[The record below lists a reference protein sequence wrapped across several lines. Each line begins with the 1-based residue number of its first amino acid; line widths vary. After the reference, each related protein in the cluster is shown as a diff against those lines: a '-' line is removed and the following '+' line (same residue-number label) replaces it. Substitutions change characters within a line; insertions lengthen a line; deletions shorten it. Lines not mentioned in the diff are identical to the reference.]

1 MADPHGCIFALRFRK
16 DYRQCAALLDFV
28 QMKVLLFSNFIETF
42 CCSFFIFSYF
52 CKKKRG
58 MKEKV
63 IYLLLIIMIL
73 TSCAGNRKYDDL
85 MQRAD
90 SIMNV
95 NDDSAK
101 VAIRMFDGVKSQLPE
116 FSKAQKM
123 RYELLRHKAMN
134 KAYISFTSD
143 SKMKEVVDYYDRHGS
158 ANERMLANY
167 VLGCVYRDMHEVPL
181 ALEYYNKA
189 AEQADTTAADCDY
202 GTLYRVYSQMGFLF
216 SKQYLPYQLLDA
228 FGKAEKY
235 AYLAKDTLN
244 AIINY
249 QNKGD
254 AYDYLGKK
262 DSVVAINLRSANMF
276 KRIGDNYNAAIAL
289 GCNYS
294 YYIEKQDSVNAKK
307 AFEAYFSTGYEGN
320 SNYGDAKAFLL
331 CEKGRY
337 YMFVSRLD
345 SAFSCLNQS
354 LKLSKSYSNKAAA
367 TKVLAQYYARVNKP
381 VLAMKYALKSSEYN
395 DSDLLAVRESQ
406 LQQIQA
412 MYNYGR
418 NQEIARKAELK
429 AERITMLVYVLIA
442 GGVVIF
448 LLLTYLY
455 LKQLK
460 KKKEKILVTKH
471 LYDDSLLKLR
481 QKQEEL
487 ELLRTVND
495 RKIADVIKEKEQ
507 TINKL
512 KEDLK
517 DIRDKYSNSSLSDVD
532 ILLKESSI
540 YKRIKYLELHPK
552 ETMRENDWIELEE
565 TIEQLIPSF
574 IPLLKNRLNVM
585 AYRICLLVKLEIS
598 TSSIAILLG
607 LSSSAISKYRKVML
621 EKLCGRSGKPKDF
634 DEYIRQIE

>member
-1 MADPHGCIFALRFRK
+1 
-16 DYRQCAALLDFV
+16 
-28 QMKVLLFSNFIETF
+28 
-42 CCSFFIFSYF
+42 
-52 CKKKRG
+52 

-63 IYLLLIIMIL
+63 IFLLLIIML
-73 TSCAGNRKYDDL
+73 LASCAGNRKYDDL

-101 VAIRMFDGVKSQLPE
+101 VAIRMLDGVKSQLPE

-189 AEQADTTAADCDY
+189 TEQADTTAADCDY

-254 AYDYLGKK
+254 AYDYLGRK

-337 YMFVSRLD
+337 YMFISRLD

-448 LLLTYLY
+448 LLLTHLY

-607 LSSSAISKYRKVML
+607 LSSSAISKYRKIML

>member
-1 MADPHGCIFALRFRK
+1 
-16 DYRQCAALLDFV
+16 
-28 QMKVLLFSNFIETF
+28 
-42 CCSFFIFSYF
+42 
-52 CKKKRG
+52 

-63 IYLLLIIMIL
+63 IFLLLIIML
-73 TSCAGNRKYDDL
+73 LASCAGNRKYDDL

-101 VAIRMFDGVKSQLPE
+101 VAIRMLDGVKSQLPE
-116 FSKAQKM
+116 FTQAQKM

-134 KAYISFTSD
+134 KACITFTSD
-143 SKMKEVVDYYDRHGS
+143 SVMKEVVDYYEDHGS
-158 ANERMLANY
+158 ANQRMLANY

-189 AEQADTTAADCDY
+189 TEQADTTAADCDY

-228 FGKAEKY
+228 FDKAEKY

-331 CEKGRY
+331 CEKGTY

-448 LLLTYLY
+448 LLLTHLY

-512 KEDLK
+512 EDDLK

-552 ETMRENDWIELEE
+552 EIMRENDWIELEE

>member
-1 MADPHGCIFALRFRK
+1 
-16 DYRQCAALLDFV
+16 
-28 QMKVLLFSNFIETF
+28 
-42 CCSFFIFSYF
+42 
-52 CKKKRG
+52 
-58 MKEKV
+58 
-63 IYLLLIIMIL
+63 MIL

-101 VAIRMFDGVKSQLPE
+101 VAIRMLDGVKSQLPE
-116 FSKAQKM
+116 FTQAQKM

-512 KEDLK
+512 EDDLK
-517 DIRDKYSNSSLSDVD
+517 DIREKYSNSSLSDVD

>member
-1 MADPHGCIFALRFRK
+1 M
-16 DYRQCAALLDFV
+16 LLA
-28 QMKVLLFSNFIETF
+28 
-42 CCSFFIFSYF
+42 
-52 CKKKRG
+52 
-58 MKEKV
+58 
-63 IYLLLIIMIL
+63 
-73 TSCAGNRKYDDL
+73 SCAGNRKYDDL

-101 VAIRMFDGVKSQLPE
+101 VAIRMLDGVKPQLPE
-116 FSKAQKM
+116 FSQSQKM

-512 KEDLK
+512 EDDLK
-517 DIRDKYSNSSLSDVD
+517 DIREKYSNSSLSDVD

-621 EKLCGRSGKPKDF
+621 EKLCGRSGQPKDF

>member
-1 MADPHGCIFALRFRK
+1 
-16 DYRQCAALLDFV
+16 
-28 QMKVLLFSNFIETF
+28 
-42 CCSFFIFSYF
+42 
-52 CKKKRG
+52 

-63 IYLLLIIMIL
+63 IFLLFIIML
-73 TSCAGNRKYDDL
+73 LASCAGNRKYDDL

-101 VAIRMFDGVKSQLPE
+101 VAIRMLDGVKSQLPE
-116 FSKAQKM
+116 FTQAQKM

-134 KAYISFTSD
+134 KACITFTSD
-143 SKMKEVVDYYDRHGS
+143 SVMKEVVDYYEDHGS
-158 ANERMLANY
+158 ANQRMLANY

-189 AEQADTTAADCDY
+189 TEQADTTAADCDY

-254 AYDYLGKK
+254 AYDYLGRK

-337 YMFVSRLD
+337 YMFISRLD

-448 LLLTYLY
+448 LLLTHLY

-512 KEDLK
+512 EDDLK

-552 ETMRENDWIELEE
+552 EIMRENDWIELEE

>member
-1 MADPHGCIFALRFRK
+1 
-16 DYRQCAALLDFV
+16 
-28 QMKVLLFSNFIETF
+28 
-42 CCSFFIFSYF
+42 
-52 CKKKRG
+52 

-63 IYLLLIIMIL
+63 IFLLLIIMIL

-101 VAIRMFDGVKSQLPE
+101 VAIRMLDGVKSQLPE
-116 FSKAQKM
+116 YTQAQKM

-134 KAYISFTSD
+134 KACITFTSD
-143 SKMKEVVDYYDRHGS
+143 SVMKEVVDYYEDHGS
-158 ANERMLANY
+158 ANQRMLANY

-189 AEQADTTAADCDY
+189 TEQADTTAADCDY

-455 LKQLK
+455 LRQLK
-460 KKKEKILVTKH
+460 KKKEKIIVTKQ

-574 IPLLKNRLNVM
+574 IPLLKNRLNVI

-607 LSSSAISKYRKVML
+607 LSSSAISKNRKVML

>member
-1 MADPHGCIFALRFRK
+1 
-16 DYRQCAALLDFV
+16 
-28 QMKVLLFSNFIETF
+28 
-42 CCSFFIFSYF
+42 
-52 CKKKRG
+52 

-331 CEKGRY
+331 CEKGTY

-448 LLLTYLY
+448 LLLTHLY

-552 ETMRENDWIELEE
+552 EIMRENDWIELEE

>member
-1 MADPHGCIFALRFRK
+1 
-16 DYRQCAALLDFV
+16 
-28 QMKVLLFSNFIETF
+28 
-42 CCSFFIFSYF
+42 
-52 CKKKRG
+52 

-63 IYLLLIIMIL
+63 LYLLFIIML
-73 TSCAGNRKYDDL
+73 LASCAGNRKYDDL

-101 VAIRMFDGVKSQLPE
+101 VAIRMLDGVKSQLPE
-116 FSKAQKM
+116 FTQAQKM

-134 KAYISFTSD
+134 KACITFTSD
-143 SKMKEVVDYYDRHGS
+143 SVMKEVVDYYEDHGS
-158 ANERMLANY
+158 ANQRMLANY

-189 AEQADTTAADCDY
+189 TEQADTTAADCDY

-249 QNKGD
+249 QNRES
-254 AYDYLGKK
+254 AYYYLGNK
-262 DSVVAINLRSANMF
+262 DSVIAINLRASNMF
-276 KRIGDNYNAAIAL
+276 KQIGDNNNAAIAL
-289 GCNYS
+289 GCNYN

-345 SAFSCLNQS
+345 SAFSCLNKS

-448 LLLTYLY
+448 LLLTHLY

-512 KEDLK
+512 EDDLK

>member
-1 MADPHGCIFALRFRK
+1 
-16 DYRQCAALLDFV
+16 
-28 QMKVLLFSNFIETF
+28 
-42 CCSFFIFSYF
+42 
-52 CKKKRG
+52 

-63 IYLLLIIMIL
+63 IFLLFIIML
-73 TSCAGNRKYDDL
+73 LASCAGNRKYDDL

-101 VAIRMFDGVKSQLPE
+101 VAIRMLDGVKSQLPE
-116 FSKAQKM
+116 VSKAQKM

-189 AEQADTTAADCDY
+189 TEQADTTAADCDY

-254 AYDYLGKK
+254 AYDYLGRK

-337 YMFVSRLD
+337 YMFISRLD

-448 LLLTYLY
+448 LLLTHLY

-512 KEDLK
+512 EDDLK

-552 ETMRENDWIELEE
+552 EIMRENDWIELEE

>member
-1 MADPHGCIFALRFRK
+1 
-16 DYRQCAALLDFV
+16 
-28 QMKVLLFSNFIETF
+28 
-42 CCSFFIFSYF
+42 
-52 CKKKRG
+52 

-448 LLLTYLY
+448 LLLTHLY

-507 TINKL
+507 MINKL
-512 KEDLK
+512 EDDLK

-552 ETMRENDWIELEE
+552 EIMRENDWIELEE

>member
-1 MADPHGCIFALRFRK
+1 
-16 DYRQCAALLDFV
+16 
-28 QMKVLLFSNFIETF
+28 
-42 CCSFFIFSYF
+42 
-52 CKKKRG
+52 

-63 IYLLLIIMIL
+63 LYLLLIIMIL

-90 SIMNV
+90 SIMNAD
-95 NDDSAK
+95 DDSAK
-101 VAIRMFDGVKSQLPE
+101 VAIRMLDGVKSQLPE

-143 SKMKEVVDYYDRHGS
+143 SKMKKVVDYYDRHGS

-337 YMFVSRLD
+337 YMFVSRLA

-381 VLAMKYALKSSEYN
+381 VLAMKYALKTSEYN

-448 LLLTYLY
+448 LLLTHLY
-455 LKQLK
+455 LRQLK
-460 KKKEKILVTKH
+460 KKKEKIVVTKQ

-507 TINKL
+507 TIKKL
-512 KEDLK
+512 EDDLK

-552 ETMRENDWIELEE
+552 EIMRENDWIELEE

-574 IPLLKNRLNVM
+574 IPLLKNRLNVI

>member
-1 MADPHGCIFALRFRK
+1 
-16 DYRQCAALLDFV
+16 
-28 QMKVLLFSNFIETF
+28 
-42 CCSFFIFSYF
+42 
-52 CKKKRG
+52 

-63 IYLLLIIMIL
+63 IYLLLILLIL

-101 VAIRMFDGVKSQLPE
+101 VAIRMLDGVKSQLPE
-116 FSKAQKM
+116 FTQAQKM

-345 SAFSCLNQS
+345 SAFFCLNQS
-354 LKLSKSYSNKAAA
+354 LKLSKSYSNKAAT
-367 TKVLAQYYARVNKP
+367 TKALAQYYARVNKP
-381 VLAMKYALKSSEYN
+381 VLAMKYALKTSEYN

-512 KEDLK
+512 EDDLK
-517 DIRDKYSNSSLSDVD
+517 DIREKYSNSSLSDVD

-552 ETMRENDWIELEE
+552 EIMRENDWIELEE

-574 IPLLKNRLNVM
+574 IPLLKNRLNVI

>member
-1 MADPHGCIFALRFRK
+1 
-16 DYRQCAALLDFV
+16 
-28 QMKVLLFSNFIETF
+28 
-42 CCSFFIFSYF
+42 
-52 CKKKRG
+52 

-63 IYLLLIIMIL
+63 LYLLLIIML
-73 TSCAGNRKYDDL
+73 LASCAGNRKYDDL

-101 VAIRMFDGVKSQLPE
+101 VAIRMLDGVKSQLPE
-116 FSKAQKM
+116 FTQAQKM

-134 KAYISFTSD
+134 KACITFTSD
-143 SKMKEVVDYYDRHGS
+143 SVMKEVVDYYEDHGS
-158 ANERMLANY
+158 ANQRMLANY

-189 AEQADTTAADCDY
+189 TEQADTTAADCDY

-228 FGKAEKY
+228 FDKAEKY

-331 CEKGRY
+331 CEKGTY

-512 KEDLK
+512 KDDLK

-532 ILLKESSI
+532 FLLKESSI

-552 ETMRENDWIELEE
+552 EIMRENDWIELEE

-574 IPLLKNRLNVM
+574 IPLLKNRLNVI

>member
-574 IPLLKNRLNVM
+574 IPLLKNRLNVI

>member
-1 MADPHGCIFALRFRK
+1 M
-16 DYRQCAALLDFV
+16 LLA
-28 QMKVLLFSNFIETF
+28 
-42 CCSFFIFSYF
+42 
-52 CKKKRG
+52 
-58 MKEKV
+58 
-63 IYLLLIIMIL
+63 
-73 TSCAGNRKYDDL
+73 SCAGNRKYDDL

-101 VAIRMFDGVKSQLPE
+101 VAIRMLDGVKSQLPE
-116 FSKAQKM
+116 FSQSQKM

-134 KAYISFTSD
+134 KACITFTSD
-143 SKMKEVVDYYDRHGS
+143 SVMKEVVDYYDNHGS

-189 AEQADTTAADCDY
+189 TEQADTTAADCDY

-228 FGKAEKY
+228 FDKAEKY

-331 CEKGRY
+331 CEKGTY

-448 LLLTYLY
+448 LLLTHLY

-512 KEDLK
+512 EDDLK

-552 ETMRENDWIELEE
+552 EIMRENDWIELEE

>member
-1 MADPHGCIFALRFRK
+1 
-16 DYRQCAALLDFV
+16 
-28 QMKVLLFSNFIETF
+28 
-42 CCSFFIFSYF
+42 
-52 CKKKRG
+52 

-63 IYLLLIIMIL
+63 IFLLLIIML
-73 TSCAGNRKYDDL
+73 LASCAGNRKYDDL

-101 VAIRMFDGVKSQLPE
+101 VAIRMLDGVKSQLPE
-116 FSKAQKM
+116 FTQAQKM

-134 KAYISFTSD
+134 KACITFTSD
-143 SKMKEVVDYYDRHGS
+143 SVMKEVVDYYEDHGS
-158 ANERMLANY
+158 ANQRMLANY

-189 AEQADTTAADCDY
+189 TEQADTTAADCDY

-228 FGKAEKY
+228 FDKAEKY

-331 CEKGRY
+331 CEKGTY

-574 IPLLKNRLNVM
+574 SPLLKNRLNVI

>member
-1 MADPHGCIFALRFRK
+1 
-16 DYRQCAALLDFV
+16 
-28 QMKVLLFSNFIETF
+28 
-42 CCSFFIFSYF
+42 
-52 CKKKRG
+52 

-63 IYLLLIIMIL
+63 LYLLLITML
-73 TSCAGNRKYDDL
+73 LASCAGNRKYDDL

-101 VAIRMFDGVKSQLPE
+101 VAIRMLDGVESQLPE
-116 FSKAQKM
+116 FSNAQKM

-143 SKMKEVVDYYDRHGS
+143 SIMKEIVDYYDRHGS

-228 FGKAEKY
+228 FDKAEKY

-331 CEKGRY
+331 CEKGTY

-448 LLLTYLY
+448 LLLTHLY

-574 IPLLKNRLNVM
+574 IPLLKNRLNVI

>member
-1 MADPHGCIFALRFRK
+1 
-16 DYRQCAALLDFV
+16 
-28 QMKVLLFSNFIETF
+28 
-42 CCSFFIFSYF
+42 
-52 CKKKRG
+52 

-63 IYLLLIIMIL
+63 LYLLLIIML
-73 TSCAGNRKYDDL
+73 LASCAGNRKYDDL

-101 VAIRMFDGVKSQLPE
+101 VAIRMLDGVKSQLPE
-116 FSKAQKM
+116 YTQAQKM

-134 KAYISFTSD
+134 KACITFTSD
-143 SKMKEVVDYYDRHGS
+143 SVMKEVVDYYEDHGS
-158 ANERMLANY
+158 ANQRMLANY

-189 AEQADTTAADCDY
+189 TEQADTTAADCDY

-249 QNKGD
+249 QNRES
-254 AYDYLGKK
+254 AYYYLGNK
-262 DSVVAINLRSANMF
+262 DSVIAINLRASNMF
-276 KRIGDNYNAAIAL
+276 KQIGDNNNAAIAL

-331 CEKGRY
+331 CEKGTY

-448 LLLTYLY
+448 LLLTHLY
-455 LKQLK
+455 RKQLK

-512 KEDLK
+512 EDDLK

-552 ETMRENDWIELEE
+552 EIMRENDWIELEE

-585 AYRICLLVKLEIS
+585 AYRICLLVKLDIS

>member
-1 MADPHGCIFALRFRK
+1 
-16 DYRQCAALLDFV
+16 
-28 QMKVLLFSNFIETF
+28 
-42 CCSFFIFSYF
+42 
-52 CKKKRG
+52 

-63 IYLLLIIMIL
+63 IFLLLIIML
-73 TSCAGNRKYDDL
+73 LASCAGNRKYDDL

-101 VAIRMFDGVKSQLPE
+101 VAIRMLDGVKSQLPE
-116 FSKAQKM
+116 FTQAQKM

-134 KAYISFTSD
+134 KACITFTSD
-143 SKMKEVVDYYDRHGS
+143 SVMKEVVDYYEDHGS
-158 ANERMLANY
+158 ANQRMLANY

-189 AEQADTTAADCDY
+189 TEQADTTAADCDY

-228 FGKAEKY
+228 FDKAEKY

-331 CEKGRY
+331 CEKGTY

-574 IPLLKNRLNVM
+574 IPLLKNRLNVI